1 MDIATV
7 LTLPALML
15 YLGFNAGGYFADTT
29 GWATAAM
36 AVFLAA
42 RFAVSGRALA
52 APSRSLVLTAGLLAL
67 FGLWTVL
74 SGSWSGNRGRAL
86 LEFDR
91 TLLYLLVLIAF
102 GSIEQPRL
110 ALRFLPLGFAFA
122 GVVLCG
128 AGLATKALPDAWPFA
143 LPEPSSRLGF
153 PVTYSNGLGILAA
166 LGIIVCL
173 HIASWEGERTVTR
186 MIGAAAIPLL
196 AATLVLTFSRGA
208 ILAGVLGVAVYC
220 VFGRPRGLLTGL
232 VASVPAVAVVSVAA
246 YDAGLLA
253 TRGPATA
260 ASIAQGH
267 GLAWTVGLAMLGAGV
282 LLGVLLRLERRWAN
296 VRLPKPPRSALV
308 VAAVV
313 GVAAVG
319 VAVALLGGRV
329 FDSLN
334 GNVVRVGSERGTTAA
349 TRDRLTDVGG
359 QTRPQYWKVSL
370 SAFADEPITGT
381 GVGTFAQRWAEHRP
395 FAENVTEGHSI
406 YLETLGELGIVGAG
420 LIVAVLAMLVAPFVI
435 QRRDRR
441 PLQAVGLA
449 AAIAWL
455 VHAGIDWDWELPTLT
470 VWLFAFGGCA
480 LAASPVRLS
489 WPRRR
494 PSMPARIAV
503 AAACLLLAITP
514 VAIAISQRDLD
525 RSVAAFERGN
535 CGEATRLAQASH
547 SALPTRAEPYEIL
560 SYCAS
565 RSGDG
570 QDAISLM
577 SSAIDRDPGDWRLY
591 YGLAVVRAAAGDN
604 PRAAAA
610 RARHLNPL
618 EPLTSFAV
626 KRLAGADPRQ
636 WQHRAQTAPLPF

>member
-1 MDIATV
+1 
-7 LTLPALML
+7 ML

-42 RFAVSGRALA
+42 RFAVSGRVLA

-74 SGSWSGNRGRAL
+74 SGSWSGNHGRAL

-110 ALRFLPLGFAFA
+110 ALRFIPFGFAFA
-122 GVVLCG
+122 AVVLCG
-128 AGLATKALPDAWPFA
+128 AGLATKALPDAWPFSQ
-143 LPEPSSRLGF
+143 PEPSSRLGF

-173 HIASWEGERTVTR
+173 HIASWEEERSIIR

-232 VASVPAVAVVSVAA
+232 VASAPAVALVSVAA
-246 YDAGLLA
+246 YDAELLA
-253 TRGPATA
+253 TRGPTTA
-260 ASIAQGH
+260 ASTAQGH
-267 GLAWTVGLAMLGAGV
+267 GLARTVGLAMLGAAV
-282 LLGVLLRLERRWAN
+282 LFGLLLRLERRWAN

-313 GVAAVG
+313 GVTAVG
-319 VAVALLGGRV
+319 VVVGLEGGRV
-329 FDSLN
+329 IDSLN
-334 GNVVRVGSERGTTAA
+334 KDVVHVGSERETTAA
-349 TRDRLTDVGG
+349 TRERLSDIGG
-359 QTRPQYWKVSL
+359 QTRLQYWKVSL
-370 SAFADEPITGT
+370 NAFADEPITGT
-381 GVGTFAQRWAEHRP
+381 GVGTFAQRWDEHRP
-395 FAENVTEGHSI
+395 LAENVTEGHSI

-420 LIVAVLAMLVAPFVI
+420 LIIAVLAMLVAPFVI

-470 VWLFAFGGCA
+470 VWFFAFGGCA
-480 LAASPVRLS
+480 LAALPVRLS
-489 WPRRR
+489 GLRR
-494 PSMPARIAV
+494 PSMPARIAA

-514 VAIAISQRDLD
+514 VAIAISQRDLN
-525 RSVAAFERGN
+525 RSVAAFDRRD
-535 CGEATRLAQASH
+535 CREATRLAQASH
-547 SALPTRAEPYEIL
+547 SALPARAEPYEIL

-570 QDAISLM
+570 QAAISLM
-577 SSAIDRDPGDWRLY
+577 GSAIDRDPDDWRLY

-610 RARHLNPL
+610 RAHQLNPL

-636 WQHRAQTAPLPF
+636 WQHRAQAAPLPL